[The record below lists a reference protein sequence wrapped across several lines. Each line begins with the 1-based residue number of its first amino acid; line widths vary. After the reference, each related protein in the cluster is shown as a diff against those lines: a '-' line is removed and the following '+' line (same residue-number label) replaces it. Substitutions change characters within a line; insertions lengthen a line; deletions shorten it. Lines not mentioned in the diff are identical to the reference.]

1 MKYLKTFES
10 LNEESL
16 ILDLKDMALELNDSG
31 FNIAVYNDPIANTG
45 NILVKIVHSKNFT
58 MSSSVKEFIFRITD
72 YMKENGYKFES
83 HSNFG
88 KLHLVEDGRIILTS
102 GEAREK
108 YPSFTMINITFK
120 NK

>member
-1 MKYLKTFES
+1 MRYLKTFES
-10 LNEESL
+10 LGEESI

-31 FNIAVYNDPIANTG
+31 FNIAVYNDPIGDTG

-58 MSSSVKEFIFRITD
+58 MGPLVKEFIFRITD
-72 YMKENGYKFES
+72 YMKENGYEFDS

-88 KLHLVEDGRIILTS
+88 RLHLVEDGRIILTS
-102 GEAREK
+102 GEARER

-120 NK
+120 KN